1 MKETILV
8 SLVMGLAM
16 LIARLGT
23 AIQNAEERYRR
34 EQNEEFNARLIE
46 EVKMQRGTP

>member
-23 AIQNAEERYRR
+23 AIQNAEQAYQQER
-34 EQNEEFNARLIE
+34 NEEFNNLLIE